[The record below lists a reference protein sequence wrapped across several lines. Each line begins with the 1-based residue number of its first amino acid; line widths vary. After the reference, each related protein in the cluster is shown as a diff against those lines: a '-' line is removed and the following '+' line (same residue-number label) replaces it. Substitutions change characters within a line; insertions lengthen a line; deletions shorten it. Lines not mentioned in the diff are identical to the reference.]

1 MFLLAWL
8 LAMPALAA
16 VSVKDDSGATL
27 TLPRPAQRIV
37 SLAPHL
43 TELLFAA
50 GAGASVVGV
59 GAFADYPEA
68 AKKLPQVGDS
78 AMLDLERIV
87 ALKPDL
93 LVVWRDGNSPQQLA
107 KLATLGIPVYASELG
122 TLADIASTLRR
133 LGRLAGSE
141 AAAEARAAAFEQRVR
156 AYRAQLDALR
166 IDVHDIAIDRGAHA
180 GAWFAVR
187 EACYAALLAPVGLWG
202 RLTHWVPIQLTR
214 RLALRNVQSRDEPAM
229 NTLVIGLVLVLAAY
243 AIQTTLVG
251 LTLGWWWA
259 LAFLLTLVPSAS
271 SDLWYGDRTRRARQ
285 RAGAYRQFRADPALQ
300 QALLAEADAIRA
312 DAAALERAV
321 STAR

>member
-1 MFLLAWL
+1 MERFPPVGLSLSKPPRLPRWPFDKLRASGSMLLLAWL
-8 LAMPALAA
+8 LATPALAA
-16 VSVKDDSGATL
+16 VSAKDDSGATL

-141 AAAEARAAAFEQRVR
+141 AAAEARAAAFEQRLHALRERYAGRSPLRLFYQVWPRPLLTFNDRHLVIQGLALCGAKNVFGALAPLVPTVSEEAVVAADPDVIVTGLNGRDAPDGLDGWRRFTRLKAVRTGALIAVDPDTLHRSSDRIVDGLDQLCARLDAVR
-156 AYRAQLDALR
+156 A
-166 IDVHDIAIDRGAHA
+166 
-180 GAWFAVR
+180 
-187 EACYAALLAPVGLWG
+187 
-202 RLTHWVPIQLTR
+202 R
-214 RLALRNVQSRDEPAM
+214 R
-229 NTLVIGLVLVLAAY
+229 
-243 AIQTTLVG
+243 
-251 LTLGWWWA
+251 
-259 LAFLLTLVPSAS
+259 
-271 SDLWYGDRTRRARQ
+271 
-285 RAGAYRQFRADPALQ
+285 
-300 QALLAEADAIRA
+300 
-312 DAAALERAV
+312 
-321 STAR
+321 